1 MTRSKQKLLI
11 IVTTLI
17 LVLILTGCSESPAP
31 EVPEAP
37 NPPAADNSDED
48 TSQPRDKDN
57 NEEENKKNDQLLE
70 MIVELAK
77 QGKVLDCPF
86 AAGQTVFDD
95 VEEEWGKADNTDY
108 VASAKGTYATYS
120 SRGYVFGINKG
131 YQVFEVRSFGKKIKD
146 ITLSHVKEVLGDPDK
161 VLDYPGQD
169 ILGYNAGTDYK
180 LEFVFPEPSEEDN
193 HDPSLDHYNVLY
205 PPGTVNMMADDP
217 GRQW

>member
-1 MTRSKQKLLI
+1 MNRSQKKLLI

-17 LVLILTGCSESPAP
+17 LVFILTGCAGSSSPEA
-31 EVPEAP
+31 PEAP
-37 NPPAADNSDED
+37 NPPAADIPGEGS
-48 TSQPRDKDN
+48 SQPD
-57 NEEENKKNDQLLE
+57 EEKNKKNDELLE
-70 MIVELAK
+70 RIMELAK
-77 QGKVLDCPF
+77 EGKVLGCPF

-108 VASAKGTYATYS
+108 VAAAKGTYATYS

-131 YQVFEVRSFGKKIKD
+131 YQVFEVRSFGKEIKD
-146 ITLSHVKEVLGDPDK
+146 ITLSQVKEALGDPDK

-169 ILGYNAGTDYK
+169 ILGYTTGTDYK
-180 LEFVFPEPSEEDN
+180 LEFVFPEASKDN
-193 HDPSLDHYNVLY
+193 DDPSLDHYNVLY